1 MAQSGKLVDKTSVDQ
16 EADDRQEQP
25 CPRLATQR
33 PLATSSTRDRT
44 IPPRER
50 TEAITVTQTA
60 MWVSASS
67 PRSSRAVLPR
77 DIESLLPRR
86 NPRSRGARR
95 SPVPSVTRPSGEWP
109 DPWLCVPASRRVCLY
124 REEVVGEAR
133 VEAMGMPP
141 SARFDYSVRE
151 EPVAAAV
158 IRPSREA
165 SWDSTDRRPAGG
177 KAQASTRSSHG
188 ERTRLSD
195 RHSRRSLRR
204 SLSISALRAASIV
217 RYAASTAVTRV
228 AASGTPPIR
237 PRRSISAHCSDSSRP
252 PSIALVPLIM
262 CAAWRIPPAS
272 APPPPPPP
280 PPGDRGRRPPEG
292 QHAVR
297 RGGRP

>member
-25 CPRLATQR
+25 CPRLERQR

-86 NPRSRGARR
+86 TPRSRGARR

-124 REEVVGEAR
+124 REEVVSEAR

-165 SWDSTDRRPAGG
+165 SWGSPHRRAAGG
-177 KAQASTRSSHG
+177 KAQAATTASHG
-188 ERTRLSD
+188 GRTPLSD
-195 RHSRRSLRR
+195 RHAPPSLPP
-204 SLSISALRAASIV
+204 SPSVSPLRAASHV
-217 RYAASTAVTRV
+217 
-228 AASGTPPIR
+228 
-237 PRRSISAHCSDSSRP
+237 C
-252 PSIALVPLIM
+252 
-262 CAAWRIPPAS
+262 C
-272 APPPPPPP
+272 
-280 PPGDRGRRPPEG
+280 
-292 QHAVR
+292 
-297 RGGRP
+297 

>member
-25 CPRLATQR
+25 CPRLAPQR

-50 TEAITVTQTA
+50 TEATTVTQTA
-60 MWVSASS
+60 IWVSASS

-109 DPWLCVPASRRVCLY
+109 DPWLCVPASRRGCLY
-124 REEVVGEAR
+124 REEGVSEAR

-151 EPVAAAV
+151 EPVAAAGFM
-158 IRPSREA
+158 A
-165 SWDSTDRRPAGG
+165 
-177 KAQASTRSSHG
+177 
-188 ERTRLSD
+188 
-195 RHSRRSLRR
+195 
-204 SLSISALRAASIV
+204 
-217 RYAASTAVTRV
+217 
-228 AASGTPPIR
+228 
-237 PRRSISAHCSDSSRP
+237 
-252 PSIALVPLIM
+252 
-262 CAAWRIPPAS
+262 
-272 APPPPPPP
+272 
-280 PPGDRGRRPPEG
+280 
-292 QHAVR
+292 R
-297 RGGRP
+297 RGGAGGVPPPRPPRGKGQGGNTPVPNGT